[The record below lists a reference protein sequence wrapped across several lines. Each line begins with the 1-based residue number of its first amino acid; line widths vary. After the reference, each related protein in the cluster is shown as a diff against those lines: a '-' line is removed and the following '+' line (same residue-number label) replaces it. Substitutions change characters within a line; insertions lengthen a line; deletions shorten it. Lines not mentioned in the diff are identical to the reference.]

1 MTTILSKRGYKVIKK
16 HHSPTKLN
24 KARKELTVKPY
35 SPYNSSM
42 GFDKTK
48 SFQVY
53 YENHKKLYLPK
64 HYGIEIFGNP
74 DIIDMSSGED
84 ITIEFNGGMR
94 AEQQSVVEKYM
105 DSLKD
110 KGGGLISLPC
120 GAGKTVISLYIISL
134 IKKKTLIIVHKDFLM
149 NQWYDRIKQF
159 LPNATIGKIQQN
171 TIDIKNKDIVLA
183 MVQSISMK
191 EYDAEVFDDFGL
203 AVFDECHH
211 LGAEV
216 FSKSLLKVNS
226 KYMLGL
232 SATPKRK
239 DGLSKVFE
247 WFIGDMVYCKKER
260 NQDKVLVEIYKYYN
274 ESKEY
279 SEELYNV
286 MKNICTPKMINNV
299 CDFEP
304 RTLFILKV
312 LIDNV
317 KEGRDILILSDRR
330 NHLKNIF
337 EYVHKNNIGS
347 IGYYVGGMKP
357 NDLRESQEKQI
368 ILGTFS
374 MASEGMDI
382 PKLNTIILS
391 SPKSDIIQSVGR
403 ILRQKEEDRKFIP
416 KIIDI
421 ADDFSIFKKQGE
433 KRKAYYKKCKYD
445 ISIIDMDGDVEKVD
459 YTKSKRG
466 KNTNKSSMKIDYSK
480 MDVCMI
486 DDD

>member
-1 MTTILSKRGYKVIKK
+1 MSTILSKRGYKIIKK
-16 HHSPTKLN
+16 FHSPTKLN
-24 KARKELTVKPY
+24 KVRKELTVKPF
-35 SPYNSSM
+35 SPYSNSNT
-42 GFDKTK
+42 GFNKVK
-48 SFQVY
+48 SFQVF
-53 YENHKKLYLPK
+53 YENHNKLYLPK
-64 HYGIEIFGNP
+64 HYAIKVFGEAE
-74 DIIDMSSGED
+74 IIDIKDGLD
-84 ITIEFNGGMR
+84 INIEFAGSMR
-94 AEQQSVVEKYM
+94 EEQNMVVQKYM

-120 GAGKTVISLYIISL
+120 GAGKTVIALYIISL
-134 IKKKTLIIVHKDFLM
+134 IKKKTIILVHKDFLM

-159 LPNATIGKIQQN
+159 IPSAKIGKIQQN
-171 TIDIKNKDIVLA
+171 TIDIENKDIVLA

-191 EYDAEVFDDFGL
+191 EYDADIFDDFGL

-247 WFIGDMVYCKKER
+247 WFIGDMVYCKKLQ
-260 NQDKVLVEIYKYYN
+260 NQDKVLVEMYKYYN
-274 ESKEY
+274 DCKEY
-279 SEELYNV
+279 SLVAYNV
-286 MKNICTPKMINNV
+286 LNNICTPRMINNV
-299 CDFEP
+299 CAFEE
-304 RTLFILKV
+304 RTH
-312 LIDNV
+312 LIYEKLIENV
-317 KEGRDILILSDRR
+317 KEGRDILLLSDRR
-330 NHLKNIF
+330 SHLKTIF
-337 EYVHKNNIGS
+337 EYVQKHEIAS

-357 NDLRESQEKQI
+357 SDLRESQEKQV

-382 PKLNTIILS
+382 PKLNTIILA

-403 ILRQKEEDRKFIP
+403 ILRQKEEDRKYVP

-421 ADDFSIFKKQGE
+421 IDDFSVFKKQGE

-445 ISIIDMDGDVEKVD
+445 ISIISMNGKIEKVD

-466 KNTNKSSMKIDYSK
+466 KKKNSIILDYSK
-480 MDVCMI
+480 IDVCMI